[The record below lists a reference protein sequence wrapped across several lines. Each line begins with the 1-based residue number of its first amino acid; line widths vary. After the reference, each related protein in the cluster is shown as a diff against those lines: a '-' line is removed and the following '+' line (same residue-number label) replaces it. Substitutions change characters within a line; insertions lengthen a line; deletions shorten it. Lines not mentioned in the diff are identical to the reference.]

1 MSLTL
6 DLKYLVGLTGKGDRR
21 IKVLFREAKLNSRIA
36 TGHDSVYFGQR
47 ILWPV
52 SRSLD
57 DKDVLILKA
66 YQIRKGLPDS
76 LLGSVTINLY
86 PLTRDVH
93 STFRENLVNSSHHPT
108 GILLLF
114 ELRYQSPDSSHGDL
128 DDDLVNY
135 PLADTDYSLDDAENE
150 INQDQPPPISSFVD
164 LGDDL
169 NQIIDHHLAEDEEW
183 EVGSQL
189 SAPERKDPRIA
200 AMLGP
205 TIYRSNQFQL
215 GINVVEARKL
225 VGTNINPMITVTVG
239 KSVQKTVTKYSTNCP
254 FYDNY
259 FAYDFDRPKIS
270 VLTEVIRLRV
280 FNMRSHPL
288 ARLLPG
294 KLVGEFVTDVQTI
307 YNEKDHLILNK
318 WAVLIDPKDP
328 WKGPTGYVKV
338 DMHVIEEGQQVKRI
352 RREKPDHDEIIEN
365 HLLLPRYSGMSQKRI
380 MLSMKVSIYQA
391 EDLPPM
397 NTEISNRIRK
407 AFVGENT
414 PNLDSYVEVSYAGH
428 TAKTKTERYT
438 YNPIWNETIEFC
450 DYFPSFTRTIRINV
464 RNGGIKGELIATRL
478 IDIRDIMCHIT
489 GRNFPHFGPS
499 WINLYGT
506 PRIYT
511 YAQMLQPEA
520 ELNQALGEGVAYRGR
535 LLLAIRSMEDE
546 DVIRIG
552 TTKYVA
558 NPISE
563 TAAGKKSL
571 YFLFACF
578 SEASVIEKK
587 LGAKNK
593 PISFEMSFGIYGNK
607 LDGKRGGVEP
617 QMLELA
623 QPNETRE
630 QVDWCYSTTPPML
643 PSTEDKEYYYLNFG
657 RKKPCLY
664 LTGYYEDHRSRM
676 CIPNIVEKLSD
687 EFYYQIQRVKH
698 LFIRR
703 RITDA
708 KNYLRTVFLTMAKKF
723 NLAQESIR
731 SCRDTASTTLLDR
744 EYSRRIRRDLRRMAL
759 LMINLSKQVHKH
771 TLGEKIKDA
780 NGLHKRLCN
789 LTNCPQDGLPDVF
802 ISMIMDNQRVGFVRI
817 PARDIYYSV
826 VDCERG
832 KWSGQMATLY
842 LRKQGREGVGS
853 KGWRIQSQIRVY
865 LWLGLIKDFVTY
877 TNGLPSGY
885 DKNIFKTPK
894 PPNELIYLE
903 SSRFQLRC
911 YIFIA
916 RDLIASDSSGM
927 SDPMA
932 RILIGSHVLQTQV
945 LYQTMSPMWDVL
957 LYKQVTFYQSAQSVK
972 QNLQEVI
979 VEIFDIDPGN
989 DLEFMGRCFCE
1000 VNVTLDGE
1008 KYKPPRLQWWPVFR
1022 GQTPGGE
1029 LLAAFDLIQED
1040 TRVPFENLP
1049 TFEELTEYT
1058 KEFDDRVILK
1068 SIPGMYLDDED
1079 DLNKDSDGEDDVTD
1093 GEMNTIDDFDDLIF
1107 DADSVLL
1114 LDNVDSCQLN
1124 NSKRKQIK
1132 IGMAPPKLVLVR
1144 RKGDYRIPDNIRPPL
1159 QRFRIEVLFWSVW
1172 GMVRQHLL
1180 PVKRP
1185 RVVVEIGGHKLES
1198 EIIKDLSKLPIFDI
1212 PLKAMDVYLPV
1223 DERYWPPLVF
1233 TCFDNRILGTK
1244 ITIGS
1249 HTISNARDYL
1259 VFDTDTQASDNS
1271 STVYMDSESDGPGK
1285 LNFGFGKGE
1294 YLCNQEPNSEMS
1306 TTRKTSERG
1315 FESTKSIDTSG
1326 SIVQLLADMNPSF
1339 QQYNLK
1345 YKLPDD
1351 AGDLDLVSIDGNDI
1365 AGTGGE
1371 KRSPDAL
1378 PGQAHLV
1385 TTHSGPTPEQLATAD
1400 WWTRFYVT
1408 IRSGETN
1415 FDDSRYKNEVNPLT
1429 ESEDSDIEEKL
1440 EKIDVKPDKDS
1451 EEEIDETNGTKPNY
1465 LNYKQKKKCWQRTKQ
1480 AEKKKLTAL
1489 EKRQLEIARRRARIE
1504 KRKKNKKNLKAKIKA
1519 RFIDSKGLFLKEFVD
1534 LNYDVETQEDQSW
1547 VETILV
1553 YPVALEE
1560 VPDFNG
1566 FNTPFQNLPF
1576 YKGKQLEDN
1585 TSESRITGFFKGNL
1599 VIYPVNDDEPLP
1611 TEVSQLRLYK
1621 TLPIRAKLK
1630 LTVRLYVIRAIK
1642 LHPSDPNGKSD
1653 PYLIVSLGKSIIND
1667 RDDYKPKTLNPVFGK
1682 YYEFVAHL
1690 PMDSLLSIQLMDHER
1705 VGADTLIGETHIDI
1719 ENRFH
1724 SAHRATCGL
1733 MPKYYAHGYCQWKD
1747 SQQPT
1752 EILSKLCEKYG
1763 IEQPVYN
1770 ILENKITIGSETFFA
1785 NTEIRSE
1792 TGITIKSVEPL
1803 ALEALHNWP
1812 LIIKKDVKLVSEHVE
1827 TRSLKHPDNPGLIQ
1841 GRLQMWIDMFEREV
1855 AVPPPA
1861 INISPRVPA
1870 GYELRV
1876 IVWNT
1881 ADVKLTD
1888 TSLFSSERSSDIYV
1902 KGWIKGVGIDDQKTD
1917 VHYRSLSGEGNFNW
1931 RFIFPFD
1938 YIKAEDRIIYPI
1950 KGTFDI
1956 EPHMIKANCE
1966 LTLQVWDADIIAS
1979 DNFIGSISMRLS
1991 SLPRCAKTA
2000 KSCGLHQ
2007 LEPDC
2012 PKFSMFKNRTA
2023 RGWWPVTDEVEEEI
2037 VVQGKVECQLEMLNS
2052 AEAESNPAGLG
2063 RDEPNGL
2070 PKPNRPDSS
2079 FMKFLGPL
2087 NTLRY
2092 LIKYRLKW
2100 ILIKIFIIFLVCLI
2114 IFLFLYSFPGAIVQK
2129 MVNG

>member
-1 MSLTL
+1 MSLIL

-47 ILWPV
+47 ISWPV

-66 YQIRKGLPDS
+66 YQMRKGLPDS
-76 LLGSVTINLY
+76 T
-86 PLTRDVH
+86 
-93 STFRENLVNSSHHPT
+93 
-108 GILLLF
+108 
-114 ELRYQSPDSSHGDL
+114 HGDL

-135 PLADTDYSLDDAENE
+135 PLADTDYRLEDAENV
-150 INQDQPPPISSFVD
+150 IQQDQPPPFSSYVE
-164 LGDDL
+164 LDDDF
-169 NQIIDHHLAEDEEW
+169 NQIIDRELALAGGDEW
-183 EVGSQL
+183 EVDSQL
-189 SAPERKDPRIA
+189 SAPERKDPRILS
-200 AMLGP
+200 MLGP
-205 TIYRSNQFQL
+205 TIYKSNQF
-215 GINVVEARKL
+215 
-225 VGTNINPMITVTVG
+225 
-239 KSVQKTVTKYSTNCP
+239 QKTVTKYSTNCP

-259 FAYDFDRPKIS
+259 FAFDFARPKIS
-270 VLTEVIRLRV
+270 VLTEIIRIRV

-294 KLVGEFVTDVQTI
+294 KLVGEFITDVQTV
-307 YNEKDHLILNK
+307 YNEKDHAILNK
-318 WAVLIDPKDP
+318 WAVIIDPRDP

-338 DMHVIEEGQQVKRI
+338 DMHVIEEGHQVKVI
-352 RREKPDHDEIIEN
+352 LCLFS
-365 HLLLPRYSGMSQKRI
+365 HLLLPRYTGMTQKRI

-397 NTEISNRIRK
+397 NTEISDKIRK

-428 TAKTKTERYT
+428 TARTKTEKYN

-464 RNGGIKGELIATRL
+464 RNGGLKGELIATRL

-511 YAQMLQPEA
+511 YAQMLQPEV

-546 DVIRIG
+546 DVVRIG
-552 TTKYVA
+552 TSKLVA
-558 NPISE
+558 SPVSE
-563 TAAGKKSL
+563 TVAGKKSL

-587 LGAKNK
+587 LGIKNK
-593 PISFEMSFGIYGNK
+593 PISYEISFGLYGNQ
-607 LDGKRGGVEP
+607 LDGKRGGVEL
-617 QMLELA
+617 QTIELA
-623 QPNETRE
+623 QPNNTRE
-630 QVDWCYSTTPPML
+630 RVDWCYSTTTPLIP
-643 PSTEDKEYYYLNFG
+643 TTDDKEYYYLNFG
-657 RKKPCLY
+657 NKKPCLY

-676 CIPNIVEKLSD
+676 CIPNILEKLSE

-703 RITDA
+703 KITEA
-708 KNYLRTVFLTMAKKF
+708 KKYLRTVFLTMAKKF
-723 NLAQESIR
+723 SLAQESIR

-744 EYSRRIRRDLRRMAL
+744 EYSRRVRRDLRRMAL
-759 LMINLSKQVHKH
+759 LMINLSKQVHRN

-780 NGLHKRLCN
+780 NALHSRLCH
-789 LTNCPQDGLPDVF
+789 LSNCPQDGLPDVF
-802 ISMIMDNQRVGFVRI
+802 ISMILERQRVGFVRI
-817 PARDIYYSV
+817 PARDIYYSA

-842 LRKQGREGVGS
+842 LRKQGREGVGH
-853 KGWRIQSQIRVY
+853 KGWRIQSQIRIY
-865 LWLGLIKDFVTY
+865 LWLGLIKDFTSYTY
-877 TNGLPSGY
+877 GLPGGY

-894 PPNELIYLE
+894 PPNELVYLE
-903 SSRFQLRC
+903 TSRFQFRC

-945 LYQTMSPMWDVL
+945 LYQTMSPMWDVV
-957 LYKQVTFYQSAQSVK
+957 LYKQVTFYQNAQSVK

-979 VEIFDIDPGN
+979 VEIFDIDPG
-989 DLEFMGRCFCE
+989 D
-1000 VNVTLDGE
+1000 D
-1008 KYKPPRLQWWPVFR
+1008 PQ
-1022 GQTPGGE
+1022 
-1029 LLAAFDLIQED
+1029 
-1040 TRVPFENLP
+1040 VPYENLP
-1049 TFEELTEYT
+1049 TFEELAAYT

-1068 SIPGMYLDDED
+1068 TLD
-1079 DLNKDSDGEDDVTD
+1079 GR
-1093 GEMNTIDDFDDLIF
+1093 F
-1107 DADSVLL
+1107 VLFW
-1114 LDNVDSCQLN
+1114 D
-1124 NSKRKQIK
+1124 
-1132 IGMAPPKLVLVR
+1132 M
-1144 RKGDYRIPDNIRPPL
+1144 
-1159 QRFRIEVLFWSVW
+1159 FWSVW

-1198 EIIKDLSKLPIFDI
+1198 EIINDLSKMPLFET

-1259 VFDTDTQASDNS
+1259 VFENDGQLSDNA
-1271 STVYMDSESDGPGK
+1271 STIYMDSETDSPGK
-1285 LNFGFGKGE
+1285 LNFNFDKMDSFNENGPS
-1294 YLCNQEPNSEMS
+1294 LDMLTTTATSTPNLNLM
-1306 TTRKTSERG
+1306 
-1315 FESTKSIDTSG
+1315 KSINNDFDSKKSMETGLS
-1326 SIVQLLADMNPSF
+1326 SLQLLADMNPTY
-1339 QQYNLK
+1339 QKYTLQ
-1345 YKLPDD
+1345 YKLPNN
-1351 AGDLDLVSIDGNDI
+1351 AGDLDLVSLDGDNFNQMNIDKKP
-1365 AGTGGE
+1365 T
-1371 KRSPDAL
+1371 DAL

-1415 FDDSRYKNEVNPLT
+1415 FDDSRYKGEVNPLT

-1440 EKIDVKPDKDS
+1440 EKIDVKSEKDS
-1451 EEEIDETNGTKPNY
+1451 E
-1465 LNYKQKKKCWQRTKQ
+1465 
-1480 AEKKKLTAL
+1480 
-1489 EKRQLEIARRRARIE
+1489 
-1504 KRKKNKKNLKAKIKA
+1504 
-1519 RFIDSKGLFLKEFVD
+1519 
-1534 LNYDVETQEDQSW
+1534 
-1547 VETILV
+1547 
-1553 YPVALEE
+1553 VALEE

-1566 FNTPFQNLPF
+1566 FNSPFLNLPF
-1576 YKGKQLEDN
+1576 YKGKQLEDHA
-1585 TSESRITGFFKGNL
+1585 SESRITGFFKGNL

-1611 TEVSQLRLYK
+1611 TEMSQLKLYK
-1621 TLPIRAKLK
+1621 TMPTKAKFK

-1642 LHPSDPNGKSD
+1642 LHPTDPNGKSD
-1653 PYLIVSLGKSIIND
+1653 PYLIVSLGKCVIND

-1690 PMDSLLSIQLMDHER
+1690 PMDSLLSIQMMDHER
-1705 VGADTLIGETHIDI
+1705 VGSDTLIGETHIDI

-1752 EILSKLCEKYG
+1752 EILANLCKKYG

-1770 ILENKITIGSETFFA
+1770 ILENKITIGNESFFA
-1785 NTEIRSE
+1785 NTEIRNE

-1803 ALEALHNWP
+1803 ALEALHNWS
-1812 LIIKKDVKLVSEHVE
+1812 LITKKDVKLVSEHVE

-1861 INISPRVPA
+1861 INISPRVPT

-1888 TSLFSSERSSDIYV
+1888 ASLFSSERSSDIYV
-1902 KGWIKGVGIDDQKTD
+1902 KGWVKGVGIDDQKTD

-1938 YIKAEDRIIYPI
+1938 YIKAEDRITYPI

-1956 EPHMIKANCE
+1956 EPHTIKANCE
-1966 LTLQVWDADIIAS
+1966 LTLQVWDADIITS
-1979 DNFIGSISMRLS
+1979 DNFIGSLTMRLS

-2012 PKFSMFKNRTA
+2012 PRFSMFKNRTA
-2023 RGWWPVTDEVEEEI
+2023 RGWWPVTDEEDEEI

-2063 RDEPNGL
+2063 REEPNGL
-2070 PKPNRPDSS
+2070 PKPD
-2079 FMKFLGPL
+2079 
-2087 NTLRY
+2087 
-2092 LIKYRLKW
+2092 
-2100 ILIKIFIIFLVCLI
+2100 
-2114 IFLFLYSFPGAIVQK
+2114 FPGVIVQK

>member
-1 MSLTL
+1 MS
-6 DLKYLVGLTGKGDRR
+6 K
-21 IKVLFREAKLNSRIA
+21 AKLNSRIA

-205 TIYRSNQFQL
+205 TIYRSNQFQ
-215 GINVVEARKL
+215 V
-225 VGTNINPMITVTVG
+225 
-239 KSVQKTVTKYSTNCP
+239 Y
-254 FYDNY
+254 
-259 FAYDFDRPKIS
+259 
-270 VLTEVIRLRV
+270 
-280 FNMRSHPL
+280 NMRSHPL

-307 YNEKDHLILNK
+307 YNEKDHSILNK

-338 DMHVIEEGQQVKRI
+338 DMHVIEEGQQVKS
-352 RREKPDHDEIIEN
+352 
-365 HLLLPRYSGMSQKRI
+365 LVTTTLFC
-380 MLSMKVSIYQA
+380 IYQA

-489 GRNFPHFGPS
+489 GP
-499 WINLYGT
+499 
-506 PRIYT
+506 
-511 YAQMLQPEA
+511 
-520 ELNQALGEGVAYRGR
+520 
-535 LLLAIRSMEDE
+535 IRSMEDE

-676 CIPNIVEKLSD
+676 CIPNI
-687 EFYYQIQRVKH
+687 YYQIQRVKH

-1029 LLAAFDLIQED
+1029 LLAAFDLIQ
-1040 TRVPFENLP
+1040 
-1049 TFEELTEYT
+1049 
-1058 KEFDDRVILK
+1058 
-1068 SIPGMYLDDED
+1068 
-1079 DLNKDSDGEDDVTD
+1079 
-1093 GEMNTIDDFDDLIF
+1093 
-1107 DADSVLL
+1107 
-1114 LDNVDSCQLN
+1114 
-1124 NSKRKQIK
+1124 
-1132 IGMAPPKLVLVR
+1132 
-1144 RKGDYRIPDNIRPPL
+1144 
-1159 QRFRIEVLFWSVW
+1159 LFWSVW

-1244 ITIGS
+1244 ITIG
-1249 HTISNARDYL
+1249 
-1259 VFDTDTQASDNS
+1259 TQASDNS

-1585 TSESRITGFFKGNL
+1585 TSESRITGFFK
-1599 VIYPVNDDEPLP
+1599 
-1611 TEVSQLRLYK
+1611 
-1621 TLPIRAKLK
+1621 
-1630 LTVRLYVIRAIK
+1630 AIK

-1724 SAHRATCGL
+1724 SAHRAT
-1733 MPKYYAHGYCQWKD
+1733 Y

-1876 IVWNT
+1876 IV
-1881 ADVKLTD
+1881 
-1888 TSLFSSERSSDIYV
+1888 
-1902 KGWIKGVGIDDQKTD
+1902 
-1917 VHYRSLSGEGNFNW
+1917 SLSGEGNFNW

>member
-1 MSLTL
+1 MFCFVF
-6 DLKYLVGLTGKGDRR
+6 LK
-21 IKVLFREAKLNSRIA
+21 IKTEAKLSSRIA

-47 ILWPV
+47 ISWPV

-76 LLGSVTINLY
+76 LLGSLSINLY

-93 STFRENLVNSSHHPT
+93 SIFRENLVDSSNHPT

-114 ELRYQSPDSSHGDL
+114 ELRYQSPDSTHGDL
-128 DDDLVNY
+128 DDDLANY
-135 PLADTDYSLDDAENE
+135 PLADTDYGLEDAEYE
-150 INQDQPPPISSFVD
+150 IYQDQPPPFSSYVE
-164 LGDDL
+164 LNDDF
-169 NQIIDHHLAEDEEW
+169 NQIIDRELALAAGDEW
-183 EVGSQL
+183 EVESQL
-189 SAPERKDPRIA
+189 SAPERKDPRIIS
-200 AMLGP
+200 MLGP
-205 TIYRSNQFQL
+205 TIYKSNQFQL

-259 FAYDFDRPKIS
+259 FAFDFARPKIS
-270 VLTEVIRLRV
+270 V

-294 KLVGEFVTDVQTI
+294 KLIGEFITDVQTV
-307 YNEKDHLILNK
+307 YNEKDHAVLNK
-318 WAVLIDPKDP
+318 WAVIIDPKDP
-328 WKGPTGYVKV
+328 WKGPTGYVKL
-338 DMHVIEEGQQVKRI
+338 DMHVIEEGHQVKRI

-365 HLLLPRYSGMSQKRI
+365 HLLLPRYTGMTQKRI

-397 NTEISNRIRK
+397 NTEISNKIRK

-428 TAKTKTERYT
+428 TARTKTERYN

-450 DYFPSFTRTIRINV
+450 DYFPTFTRTIRINV

-489 GRNFPHFGPS
+489 G
-499 WINLYGT
+499 
-506 PRIYT
+506 
-511 YAQMLQPEA
+511 QV

-546 DVIRIG
+546 DVVRIG
-552 TTKYVA
+552 TGKVVA
-558 NPISE
+558 SPVSE
-563 TAAGKKSL
+563 TVAGKKSL

-587 LGAKNK
+587 LGVKNK
-593 PISFEMSFGIYGNK
+593 PISYEISFVLAHIVSIIVLSKNLKIYLLFTGLYGNQ
-607 LDGKRGGVEP
+607 LDGKRGGVEL
-617 QMLELA
+617 QTIELA
-623 QPNETRE
+623 QPNNTRE
-630 QVDWCYSTTPPML
+630 RVDWCYSTTTPLNP
-643 PSTEDKEYYYLNFG
+643 TTDDKEYYYLNFG
-657 RKKPCLY
+657 NKKPCLY

-676 CIPNIVEKLSD
+676 CIPNILEKLS
-687 EFYYQIQRVKH
+687 EELYYQIQRVKH

-703 RITDA
+703 KITEA

-723 NLAQESIR
+723 SLAQESIK

-744 EYSRRIRRDLRRMAL
+744 EYSRRIRRDLRRMAM
-759 LMINLSKQVHKH
+759 LMIHLSKHIH
-771 TLGEKIKDA
+771 RNTLGEKIKDA
-780 NGLHKRLCN
+780 NALHNRLCN
-789 LTNCPQDGLPDVF
+789 LSNCPQDGLPDVF
-802 ISMIMDNQRVGFVRI
+802 ISMILEHQRVGFVRI
-817 PARDIYYSV
+817 PARDIYYSA

-842 LRKQGREGVGS
+842 LRVCNIKMFIGNHIFFSLHFLLVNRLRVHM
-853 KGWRIQSQIRVY
+853 KIIQTLNQS
-865 LWLGLIKDFVTY
+865 
-877 TNGLPSGY
+877 
-885 DKNIFKTPK
+885 
-894 PPNELIYLE
+894 PNEFKYSLVCTKLIHKHE
-903 SSRFQLRC
+903 SSRFQFRC

-932 RILIGSHVLQTQV
+932 RVLIGPHVLQTQA
-945 LYQTMSPMWDVL
+945 LYQTMSPMWDVV
-957 LYKQVTFYQSAQSVK
+957 LYKQVTFYQNAQSVK

-979 VEIFDIDPGN
+979 VEIFDIDPG
-989 DLEFMGRCFCE
+989 
-1000 VNVTLDGE
+1000 
-1008 KYKPPRLQWWPVFR
+1008 
-1022 GQTPGGE
+1022 
-1029 LLAAFDLIQED
+1029 ED
-1040 TRVPFENLP
+1040 PQVPYENLP
-1049 TFEELTEYT
+1049 TFEELAAYT

-1079 DLNKDSDGEDDVTD
+1079 DLNKDSDDDDNDNELDTVD
-1093 GEMNTIDDFDDLIF
+1093 EFDDLIF

-1114 LDNVDSCQLN
+1114 LDNSNDIQIN
-1124 NSKRKQIK
+1124 NTRRKQIK
-1132 IGMAPPKLVLVR
+1132 IGMAPPKLVLM
-1144 RKGDYRIPDNIRPPL
+1144 
-1159 QRFRIEVLFWSVW
+1159 FWSVW

-1198 EIIKDLSKLPIFDI
+1198 EIINDLSKMPLFET
-1212 PLKAMDVYLPV
+1212 PLKAMDIYLPV

-1259 VFDTDTQASDNS
+1259 VFDNDNQSSDSAS
-1271 STVYMDSESDGPGK
+1271 TIYMDSESDSPRK
-1285 LNFGFGKGE
+1285 LNFNFDKTDYFNENGPSLEMLTNPSMAAATTMG
-1294 YLCNQEPNSEMS
+1294 PNSM
-1306 TTRKTSERG
+1306 KLNDNDL
-1315 FESTKSIDTSG
+1315 ESKKSMETGLS
-1326 SIVQLLADMNPSF
+1326 SVELLADMNPNF
-1339 QQYNLK
+1339 QKYNLH
-1345 YKLPDD
+1345 YKLPDN
-1351 AGDLDLVSIDGNDI
+1351 AGDLDL
-1365 AGTGGE
+1365 
-1371 KRSPDAL
+1371 
-1378 PGQAHLV
+1378 AHLV

-1415 FDDSRYKNEVNPLT
+1415 FDDSRYKGEVNPLT

-1440 EKIDVKPDKDS
+1440 EKIDVKSEKDS
-1451 EEEIDETNGTKPNY
+1451 EEEIDMTTGTGTKLNH
-1465 LNYKQKKKCWQRTKQ
+1465 LNYKLKKKCWQRTHK

-1489 EKRQLEIARRRARIE
+1489 EKRQLEIAKRRARIE

-1519 RFIDSKGLFLKEFVD
+1519 RFIDSKGLFLREFID
-1534 LNYDVETQEDQSW
+1534 LNYDVETHEDQSW

-1553 YPVALEE
+1553 KEIDMTTGTGTKLNHLNYKLKKKCWQRTHKAEKKKLTALE
-1560 VPDFNG
+1560 
-1566 FNTPFQNLPF
+1566 
-1576 YKGKQLEDN
+1576 KRQLEIAKRRA
-1585 TSESRITGFFKGNL
+1585 RIEKRKKNKKNLKAKIKARFIDSKGLFLREFIDLNYDVETHEDQSWVETILGNL

-1611 TEVSQLRLYK
+1611 TEMSQLKLYK
-1621 TLPIRAKLK
+1621 TLPIKAKFK

-1642 LHPSDPNGKSD
+1642 LHPTDPNGKSD
-1653 PYLIVSLGKSIIND
+1653 PYLIVSLGKCVIND

-1690 PMDSLLSIQLMDHER
+1690 PMDSLLSIQMMDHER

-1724 SAHRATCGL
+1724 SVHRATCGL

-1752 EILSKLCEKYG
+1752 EILAKLCEKYG
-1763 IEQPVYN
+1763 LEQPVYN
-1770 ILENKITIGSETFFA
+1770 ILENKITIGNESFFA
-1785 NTEIRSE
+1785 NTEIRNE
-1792 TGITIKSVEPL
+1792 TGITVKSVEPL
-1803 ALEALHNWP
+1803 ALEALHNWS
-1812 LIIKKDVKLVSEHVE
+1812 LITNKDVKLVSEHVE

-1861 INISPRVPA
+1861 INISPRIPA

-1902 KGWIKGVGIDDQKTD
+1902 KGWVKGVGIDDQKTD
-1917 VHYRSLSGEGNFNW
+1917 VHFSIPTKSFANKPERTQYDFLSLWKLKNNAFVNIDHGLPVNIVGGFLPTVKLQFIRCKPEKAGYWTMTDCQALYIPSGCHFTYEQINLLQNTTSQSINCNQHVQNKLIPNRWTEEADKKSTQVVKIQVNSDITNMKLKAFFLHCGKNLAYFNSKTLIPLCDW
-1931 RFIFPFD
+1931 DHYTELVSNADFVVDPKFSFH
-1938 YIKAEDRIIYPI
+1938 YILGPALLHRLII
-1950 KGTFDI
+1950 
-1956 EPHMIKANCE
+1956 E
-1966 LTLQVWDADIIAS
+1966 S
-1979 DNFIGSISMRLS
+1979 SRLS
-1991 SLPRCAKTA
+1991 SMPI
-2000 KSCGLHQ
+2000 
-2007 LEPDC
+2007 
-2012 PKFSMFKNRTA
+2012 N
-2023 RGWWPVTDEVEEEI
+2023 
-2037 VVQGKVECQLEMLNS
+2037 
-2052 AEAESNPAGLG
+2052 
-2063 RDEPNGL
+2063 
-2070 PKPNRPDSS
+2070 
-2079 FMKFLGPL
+2079 
-2087 NTLRY
+2087 
-2092 LIKYRLKW
+2092 
-2100 ILIKIFIIFLVCLI
+2100 
-2114 IFLFLYSFPGAIVQK
+2114 
-2129 MVNG
+2129 

>member
-1 MSLTL
+1 MSLIL

-47 ILWPV
+47 INWPV

-76 LLGSVTINLY
+76 LLGSLSINLY

-93 STFRENLVNSSHHPT
+93 SIFRENLVDSSNHPT

-114 ELRYQSPDSSHGDL
+114 ELRYQSPDSTHGDL
-128 DDDLVNY
+128 DDDLANY
-135 PLADTDYSLDDAENE
+135 PLADTDYGLEDAEYE
-150 INQDQPPPISSFVD
+150 IHQDQPPPFSSYVEFD
-164 LGDDL
+164 DDL
-169 NQIIDHHLAEDEEW
+169 NQIIDRELALAGGDEW
-183 EVGSQL
+183 EVDSQL
-189 SAPERKDPRIA
+189 SAPERKDPRIIS
-200 AMLGP
+200 MLGP
-205 TIYRSNQFQL
+205 TIYKSNQFQL

-259 FAYDFDRPKIS
+259 FAFDFDRPKIS
-270 VLTEVIRLRV
+270 VLTEIIRIRV

-294 KLVGEFVTDVQTI
+294 KLIGEFITDVQTV
-307 YNEKDHLILNK
+307 YNEKDHAVLNK
-318 WAVLIDPKDP
+318 WAVIIDPKDP

-338 DMHVIEEGQQVKRI
+338 DMHVIEEGHQVKRI
-352 RREKPDHDEIIEN
+352 RREKPDQDEIIEN
-365 HLLLPRYSGMSQKRI
+365 HLLLPRYTGMTQKRI

-397 NTEISNRIRK
+397 NTEISNKIRK

-428 TAKTKTERYT
+428 TARTKTERYN
-438 YNPIWNETIEFC
+438 YNPIWNETIDFC

-511 YAQMLQPEA
+511 YAQMLQPEV

-546 DVIRIG
+546 DVVRIG
-552 TTKYVA
+552 TSKLVA
-558 NPISE
+558 SPVSE
-563 TAAGKKSL
+563 TVAGKKSL

-587 LGAKNK
+587 LGIKNK
-593 PISFEMSFGIYGNK
+593 PISYEISFGLYGNQ
-607 LDGKRGGVEP
+607 LDGKRGGVEL
-617 QMLELA
+617 QTIELA
-623 QPNETRE
+623 QPNNTRE
-630 QVDWCYSTTPPML
+630 RVDWCYSTTTPMN
-643 PSTEDKEYYYLNFG
+643 PTTDDKEYYYLNFG
-657 RKKPCLY
+657 NKKPCLY
-664 LTGYYEDHRSRM
+664 LTAYYEDHRSRM
-676 CIPNIVEKLSD
+676 CIPNILEKLS
-687 EFYYQIQRVKH
+687 EELYYQIQRVKH

-703 RITDA
+703 KITEA

-723 NLAQESIR
+723 SLAQESVR

-759 LMINLSKQVHKH
+759 LMIHLSKHVHRN

-780 NGLHKRLCN
+780 NALHSRLCN
-789 LTNCPQDGLPDVF
+789 LSNCPQDGLPDVF
-802 ISMIMDNQRVGFVRI
+802 ISMILEQQRVGFVRI
-817 PARDIYYSV
+817 PARDIYYSA

-842 LRKQGREGVGS
+842 LRKQGREGVGP

-865 LWLGLIKDFVTY
+865 LWLGLIKDFTAY
-877 TNGLPSGY
+877 THGLP
-885 DKNIFKTPK
+885 
-894 PPNELIYLE
+894 E

-932 RILIGSHVLQTQV
+932 RVLIGPHVLQTQA
-945 LYQTMSPMWDVL
+945 LYQTMSPMWDVV
-957 LYKQVTFYQSAQSVK
+957 LYKQVTFYQNAQSVK

-1008 KYKPPRLQWWPVFR
+1008 KYKPPRLQWWPIFR

-1029 LLAAFDLIQED
+1029 LLAAFDLIQD
-1040 TRVPFENLP
+1040 DPQVPYENLP
-1049 TFEELTEYT
+1049 TFEELAAYT

-1079 DLNKDSDGEDDVTD
+1079 DLNKDSDDDDDNDEEDTVD
-1093 GEMNTIDDFDDLIF
+1093 EFDDLIF

-1114 LDNVDSCQLN
+1114 LDNSNDFQIN
-1124 NSKRKQIK
+1124 NTRRKQIK

-1159 QRFRIEVLFWSVW
+1159 QRFRMEVMFWSVW

-1198 EIIKDLSKLPIFDI
+1198 EIINDLSKMPLFET
-1212 PLKAMDVYLPV
+1212 PLKAMDIYLPV

-1259 VFDTDTQASDNS
+1259 VFDNDNQTSDNA
-1271 STVYMDSESDGPGK
+1271 STIYMDSESDSPGK
-1285 LNFGFGKGE
+1285 LNFNFNKTDYFNE
-1294 YLCNQEPNSEMS
+1294 NEPSLDMLTKP
-1306 TTRKTSERG
+1306 TTVTTTMGPTPMKLNDNDL
-1315 FESTKSIDTSG
+1315 ESKKSIETGLS
-1326 SIVQLLADMNPSF
+1326 SVELLADMNPNF
-1339 QQYNLK
+1339 QKYALH
-1345 YKLPDD
+1345 YKLPDN
-1351 AGDLDLVSIDGNDI
+1351 AGDLDLVSIDGDNFGQINIDKKP
-1365 AGTGGE
+1365 T
-1371 KRSPDAL
+1371 DAL

-1415 FDDSRYKNEVNPLT
+1415 FDDSRYKGEVNPLT

-1440 EKIDVKPDKDS
+1440 EKIDVKSEKDS
-1451 EEEIDETNGTKPNY
+1451 EEEIDITTGTKPNY
-1465 LNYKQKKKCWQRTKQ
+1465 LNYKLKKKCWQRTKR

-1489 EKRQLEIARRRARIE
+1489 EKRQLEIAKRRARIE
-1504 KRKKNKKNLKAKIKA
+1504 KRKKKKKNLKAKIKA

-1534 LNYDVETQEDQSW
+1534 LNYDVETHEDQSW

-1566 FNTPFQNLPF
+1566 FNSPFLNLPF
-1576 YKGKQLEDN
+1576 YKGKQLEDHA
-1585 TSESRITGFFKGNL
+1585 SESRITGFFKGNL

-1611 TEVSQLRLYK
+1611 TEMSQLKLYK
-1621 TLPIRAKLK
+1621 TLPIKAKFK

-1642 LHPSDPNGKSD
+1642 LHPTDPNGKSD
-1653 PYLIVSLGKSIIND
+1653 PYLIVSLGKCVIND

-1690 PMDSLLSIQLMDHER
+1690 PMDSLLSIQMMDHER

-1752 EILSKLCEKYG
+1752 EILAKLCEQYG

-1770 ILENKITIGSETFFA
+1770 ILENKITIGNESFFA
-1785 NTEIRSE
+1785 NTEIRNE
-1792 TGITIKSVEPL
+1792 TGITVKSVEPL
-1803 ALEALHNWP
+1803 ALEALHNWS
-1812 LIIKKDVKLVSEHVE
+1812 LITNKDVKLVSEHVE

-1966 LTLQVWDADIIAS
+1966 LTLQVWDADIITR
-1979 DNFIGSISMRLS
+1979 DNFIGSLTMRLS

-2007 LEPDC
+2007 LQPDC
-2012 PKFSMFKNRTA
+2012 PRFSMFKNRTA
-2023 RGWWPVTDEVEEEI
+2023 RGWWPVTDEEDEEI
-2037 VVQGKVECQLEMLNS
+2037 IVQGKVECQLEMLNS

-2063 RDEPNGL
+2063 REEPNGL
-2070 PKPNRPDSS
+2070 PKPDRPDAS

-2100 ILIKIFIIFLVCLI
+2100 ILIKIFVIFLVCLI
-2114 IFLFLYSFPGAIVQK
+2114 VFLFLYSFPGAIVHK